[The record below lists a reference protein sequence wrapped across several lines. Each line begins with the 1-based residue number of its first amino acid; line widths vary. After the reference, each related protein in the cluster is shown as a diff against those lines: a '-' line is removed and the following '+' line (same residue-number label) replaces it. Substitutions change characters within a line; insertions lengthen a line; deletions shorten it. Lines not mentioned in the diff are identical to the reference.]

1 MLSAF
6 RARSRTQRA
15 FLCLVGAALVVL
27 VVLEGLNAPYL
38 PVAAAT
44 AASGVLCLAAL
55 AAPERL
61 LAQQVALATA
71 ASCSLSAAEA
81 LLHHRPENT
90 PGMVE
95 LCAVLLLI
103 TRAVRRYPASK
114 AVAYAAGPAIA
125 AAMLALR
132 LASGRDQQFLVA
144 LVVVV
149 AVPFM
154 VVLGVCLRLYD
165 TLRAREREAIQQ
177 AQRLEHARELHDFVA
192 HHVTAIVAQTKAAR
206 FTASA
211 GHVQSPEDLDR
222 MLAEIERAGSAAM
235 GSMRAMVSD
244 LRDSAVPAARHPSGD
259 LSVLRDLTQDFSVLG
274 PPAALTLDPRLTER
288 RLSPETTTTVHRVVQ
303 ESLTNVRKHATGADR
318 VEVRV
323 TVQPDSRD
331 RLEVSVTDDGRG
343 GTPAARGKADGSGYG
358 LVGLAERVEAIGGQL
373 TAGPQS
379 PRGWRVQAV
388 LPLGAASPS
397 SS

>member
-1 MLSAF
+1 MVSAF

-15 FLCLVGAALVVL
+15 FFCLVGAALVVL

-38 PVAAAT
+38 PVTAAT
-44 AASGVLCLAAL
+44 AVSGVLCLAAL

-61 LAQQVALATA
+61 LARQVALATA
-71 ASCSLSAAEA
+71 ASCSLSVVEA
-81 LLHHRPENT
+81 QLHHRPENT

-95 LCAVLLLI
+95 LCAVLLLV

-114 AVAYAAGPAIA
+114 AVVYAAGPVIA
-125 AAMLALR
+125 AALLPLR
-132 LASGRDQQFLVA
+132 LADQQFLVA

-149 AVPFM
+149 ALPFM
-154 VVLGVCLRLYD
+154 VVLGVCLWLYD

-206 FTASA
+206 FTAA
-211 GHVQSPEDLDR
+211 VGHIQSPEDLDR
-222 MLAEIERAGSAAM
+222 MLAEIERAGSQAM
-235 GSMRAMVSD
+235 GSMRSMVSD
-244 LRDSAVPAARHPSGD
+244 LRHTAVPAAMPPTGD
-259 LSVLRDLTQDFSVLG
+259 LSMLRDLTQEFSVLG

-323 TVQPDSRD
+323 TVQPGSRD
-331 RLEVSVTDDGRG
+331 RLEVSVTDDDRG
-343 GTPAARGKADGSGYG
+343 GTPAAHGKADGSGYG

-379 PRGWRVQAV
+379 GGGWRVLAV
-388 LPLGAASPS
+388 LPLGAASTS